1 MTSWTS
7 STDLRRYL
15 YPTIIVLLTAGVG
28 IAGAAMGGGSSV
40 PFLAMATAVL
50 GFVVWGVFRAA
61 QALVREPAAREAT
74 VATGRRRKELEREKQ
89 ALVKAL
95 KELEFDH
102 KMGKVSDKDFADISG
117 TYRARA
123 VRVMRQ
129 LDEAGRDYE
138 TLIAEEVKKRRSG
151 PSAVSPPPSA
161 QKTTEEDDPTQCR
174 KCSTKNDAD
183 AEFCKKCGTKL
194 ASAEAAS

>member
-1 MTSWTS
+1 M
-7 STDLRRYL
+7 RRYL

-50 GFVVWGVFRAA
+50 GFVVWVVFRAA
-61 QALVREPAAREAT
+61 QALVREPAARETT

-102 KMGKVSDKDFADISG
+102 KMGKVSDKDFAEISG

-129 LDEAGRDYE
+129 LEEAGRDYE

-151 PSAVSPPPSA
+151 AAAVSAQPSA
-161 QKTTEEDDPTQCR
+161 TEASDPHACP
-174 KCSTKNDAD
+174 KCKTKNDAD
-183 AEFCKKCGTKL
+183 AEFCKKCGSKL